1 MNWRQKLDAPA
12 TELKA
17 SGVTVFAAGI
27 WSDVSQSELQTI
39 ASSPSNDYV
48 LNIGD
53 FDSLKRLGKRFA
65 EMACGG
71 RYTTYTYFL

>member
-1 MNWRQKLDAPA
+1 MNWREELDTPA
-12 TELKA
+12 KELKG

-27 WSDVSQSELQTI
+27 RSDVSQSELQTI

-53 FDSLKRLGKRFA
+53 FSSLKGLGKRFA

-71 RYTTYTYFL
+71 KPLT

>member
-1 MNWRQKLDAPA
+1 MNWKQELVTPA
-12 TELKA
+12 RELKD

-27 WSDVSQSELQTI
+27 GNDVSQSELQTI
-39 ASSPSNDYV
+39 ASSPSNDYI

-53 FDSLKRLGKRFA
+53 FRSLKGSGRRFA

-71 RYTTYTYFL
+71 TVHLHVYF